1 MGADVR
7 GYYISKEAPQGAP
20 VGGCIVNLNMTRG
33 NLYRVKNDR
42 NKILIIVLQ
51 VAIHTKQF
59 PINELVRFNNSIS
72 DITLRSS
79 ALTGLQIYS

>member
-59 PINELVRFNNSIS
+59 PINVLVRFNNSIADMRPWSS
-72 DITLRSS
+72 DF
-79 ALTGLQIYS
+79 TGLQLSS